1 MAKIIVTLF
10 ICFLSYLAPAQ
21 TIKIF
26 VVDSISK
33 AQIIGCTV
41 YLTQTD
47 QSFTSNENG
56 FVSFESF
63 SKGFTPVKA
72 SALGYSSFFGEV
84 NLDSSITIICLKP
97 KHLDLHEVSVSSG
110 SAVLQN
116 KNPYH
121 VESRK
126 LSDLNAITS
135 VNLGE
140 IIGKIPGV
148 YSASLGNGIS
158 KIGRAHV

>member
-56 FVSFESF
+56 LVSFESY

-72 SALGYSSFFGEV
+72 SE
-84 NLDSSITIICLKP
+84 
-97 KHLDLHEVSVSSG
+97 
-110 SAVLQN
+110 
-116 KNPYH
+116 
-121 VESRK
+121 
-126 LSDLNAITS
+126 
-135 VNLGE
+135 
-140 IIGKIPGV
+140 
-148 YSASLGNGIS
+148 
-158 KIGRAHV
+158 IGRAHV